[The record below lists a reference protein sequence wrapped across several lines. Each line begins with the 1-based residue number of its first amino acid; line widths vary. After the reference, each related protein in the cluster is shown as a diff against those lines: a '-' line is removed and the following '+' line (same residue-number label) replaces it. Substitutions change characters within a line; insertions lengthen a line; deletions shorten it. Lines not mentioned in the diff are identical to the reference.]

1 MLPASHL
8 APAAGTPSLPASGQR
23 RTFADQDLIDL
34 GLIEVCFD
42 GYPGQG
48 EGVIGSSPERPV
60 NETAC

>member
-8 APAAGTPSLPASGQR
+8 APAARTPSLPASGQR

-48 EGVIGSSPERPV
+48 EGVIVVKS
-60 NETAC
+60 